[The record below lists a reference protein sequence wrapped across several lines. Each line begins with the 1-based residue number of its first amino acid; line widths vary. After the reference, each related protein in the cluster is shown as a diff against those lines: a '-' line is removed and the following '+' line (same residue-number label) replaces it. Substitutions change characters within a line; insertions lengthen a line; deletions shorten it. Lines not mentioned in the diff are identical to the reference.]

1 MKPSI
6 YKLNH
11 GVYLAVLES
20 RQITRGSIEGLASA
34 LVQLGISADHLLLGD
49 WREGAELLSS
59 SEQKEL
65 RIAMTT
71 MSGVPAP
78 ALALNASLASDH
90 AGYI

>member
-1 MKPSI
+1 MKSSV

-11 GVYLAVLES
+11 GVYLAVLGS
-20 RQITRGSIEGLASA
+20 LQITRGIEGLASA

-65 RIAMTT
+65 RIAMTA
-71 MSGVPAP
+71 MPGVPAP
-78 ALALNASLASDH
+78 ALNASIASDH
-90 AGYI
+90 AG